1 MPVPRR
7 SSLPACAA
15 LLVLLPLTGCGGPDP
30 AAAPT
35 TPPTAA
41 SSTAASSTAP
51 PAALDLA
58 AEFAALET
66 EFDARL
72 GVYAI
77 DTATGREIAH
87 HADDRF
93 AFASTH
99 KALTAGALLERN
111 TLAELERVV
120 TYTEADLLEHAP
132 ITEQRVA
139 TGMTLLELIDA
150 AVRYSDNTAANLT
163 MAELGGPQGFED
175 ALRAIGDNVTE
186 SDRWE
191 PDLSDYTPGDPRD
204 TSTPR
209 AMATSLRAYTLG
221 DLLPPD
227 RRATL
232 VDLLVRNT
240 TGDTT
245 IRAGVPEDWIVGD
258 KTGSANYGTRN
269 DIALLW
275 PQEGAAPIVVAIM
288 SNRGQ
293 EDAARRDELV
303 AGAARVVVEALG

>member
-7 SSLPACAA
+7 SPLTACAA

-30 AAAPT
+30 APAPA
-35 TPPTAA
+35 TPPAAA
-41 SSTAASSTAP
+41 SSTPP
-51 PAALDLA
+51 PAALDRA

-66 EFDARL
+66 EFDAHL

-77 DTATGREIAH
+77 DTATGRELTH

-99 KALTAGALLERN
+99 KALTAGALLARN
-111 TLAELERVV
+111 TSAELERVV
-120 TYTEADLLEHAP
+120 TFTEADLLEHAP
-132 ITEQRVA
+132 ITEQHVA

-163 MAELGGPQGFED
+163 LAELGGPQGFEE

-191 PDLSDYTPGDPRD
+191 PDLSEYTPGDPRD

-227 RRATL
+227 RRAAL
-232 VDLLVRNT
+232 VDMLARNT
-240 TGDTT
+240 TGDNT
-245 IRAGVPEDWIVGD
+245 IRAGVPDGWIVGD

-275 PQEGAAPIVVAIM
+275 PREGAAPIVVAIM
-288 SNRGQ
+288 SNRAQ
-293 EDAARRDELV
+293 EDAERRDGLI
-303 AGAARVVVEALG
+303 AGAARVVVDALG